1 MSSGPAGPADA
12 GRAPG
17 HQTQLCK
24 VAGRSGPGT
33 EGAPHS
39 LSQVS
44 FFRLPLP
51 VTSFFLQDLMIDAL
65 NQSLSQLLVLAV
77 ITLPLGIWGCSR
89 PGQAVP
95 PGLALPG
102 PRVAGC
108 NFVG

>member
-1 MSSGPAGPADA
+1 
-12 GRAPG
+12 
-17 HQTQLCK
+17 
-24 VAGRSGPGT
+24 
-33 EGAPHS
+33 
-39 LSQVS
+39 
-44 FFRLPLP
+44 
-51 VTSFFLQDLMIDAL
+51 MIDAL